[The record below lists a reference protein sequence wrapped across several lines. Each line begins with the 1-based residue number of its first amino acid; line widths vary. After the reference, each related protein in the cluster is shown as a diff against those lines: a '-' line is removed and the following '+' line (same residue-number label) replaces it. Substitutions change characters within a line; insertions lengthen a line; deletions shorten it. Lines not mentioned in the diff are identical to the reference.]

1 MTNRAGTRTKRA
13 TPSQNNE
20 KSRAVP
26 RAKRTVEAMKTV
38 KIRSGVKEKRRCVK
52 TKDCDVLVL
61 SLQCR
66 NRKQIN
72 DREFKQLIPSYETE
86 KLKKQN
92 SRGSGRRRESDGHTA
107 SSGRSFAKPAMAE
120 YVIRRASGL
129 TTRSTSLCTSPSN
142 PDALR
147 DTDPLT
153 VLYDI
158 AIGLVYRR
166 DTVLMN
172 RMDGKLEELL
182 IRDGRSGVLAAG

>member
-1 MTNRAGTRTKRA
+1 
-13 TPSQNNE
+13 
-20 KSRAVP
+20 
-26 RAKRTVEAMKTV
+26 
-38 KIRSGVKEKRRCVK
+38 
-52 TKDCDVLVL
+52 
-61 SLQCR
+61 
-66 NRKQIN
+66 
-72 DREFKQLIPSYETE
+72 
-86 KLKKQN
+86 
-92 SRGSGRRRESDGHTA
+92 
-107 SSGRSFAKPAMAE
+107 MAE